1 VFRERARHCIDWDK
15 REEEELEERGKLSLS
30 QGRKTQEYST
40 IAGFGFPTRLGA
52 MLIFSVAI
60 LFAAIPAHASTKSHR
75 HRSSHTKKSSSRSRV
90 GIPLYKA
97 ALLED
102 ADSGRV
108 LMATNADMEWP
119 PASMAKMML
128 LLVAQEQINA
138 GRFRSDEMVR
148 VSERSAHTGGSRL
161 GLKEGDVY
169 PLRELMKAA
178 LVKSANDAAVA
189 VAEKIGGSVE
199 AMVRMMNARAQELG
213 MIHTEYR
220 TVDGLPPRPTH
231 DVDRTNAQDLATVG
245 RAIIRETNLLMWS
258 GQETMDFDNGVAQLH
273 NTNHLVG
280 HFEGCDGLKTGFTSA
295 SGFNVTTTAKRGN
308 MRLIA
313 VILGA
318 PSNQQRFAQAGKL
331 MEWGFEN
338 YTSVALLRSGEP
350 LPVHV
355 QVHAGPLIQPV
366 AATDLNVVLP
376 KSDARNMQV
385 VYDVPPA
392 IDGPVTTG
400 EPLGRVVVHNNG
412 EVMTEVMAISPVAFT
427 PPHTLGG
434 EAYNAS
440 APPEYNPNSQ
450 ESK

>member
-1 VFRERARHCIDWDK
+1 VSAWDCITGDK
-15 REEEELEERGKLSLS
+15 QEEELEVRWKLS
-30 QGRKTQEYST
+30 QGCGT
-40 IAGFGFPTRLGA
+40 IADPGLRGRLGA
-52 MLIFSVAI
+52 VLMLCAAV
-60 LFAAIPAHASTKSHR
+60 LFAATPARATAQSRRHKTSHAR
-75 HRSSHTKKSSSRSRV
+75 KKPGSV
-90 GIPLYKA
+90 AGAQLYKA

-108 LMATNADMEWP
+108 LMASNADMEWP

-128 LLVAQEQINA
+128 LLVAQEQINS
-138 GRFRSDEMVR
+138 GRFRADELVR

-189 VAEKIGGSVE
+189 VGEKIGGSVE
-199 AMVRMMNARAQELG
+199 AMVRMMNERAGELG
-213 MIHTEYR
+213 MTHTEYH

-231 DVDRTNAQDLATVG
+231 DVDRTDAQDLATVG

-258 GQETMDFDNGVAQLH
+258 GQETLDFDGGVTMLH

-280 HFEGCDGLKTGFTSA
+280 HFEGCDGLKTGFTYQA
-295 SGFNVTTTAKRGN
+295 GFNVTTTAKRGN

-331 MEWGFEN
+331 MEWGFEQF
-338 YTSVALLRSGEP
+338 TSVSLLKSGQP
-350 LPVHV
+350 LPVQV
-355 QVHAGPLIQPV
+355 QVHSGPLIQPV
-366 AATDLNVVLP
+366 AATDLKVVVSKVDVSTL
-376 KSDARNMQV
+376 QV
-385 VYDVPPA
+385 VYDIPSA

-400 EPLGRVVVHNNG
+400 EPLGRVIVHNQG
-412 EVMTEVMAISPVAFT
+412 QVMTEVMAICP
-427 PPHTLGG
+427 LGFAAPAVPTGPG

-440 APPEYNPNSQ
+440 APPDYNPNQ

>member
-1 VFRERARHCIDWDK
+1 MFHESVGSCIDWGK
-15 REEEELEERGKLSLS
+15 QEEEELEERGNLSLS
-30 QGRKTQEYST
+30 QGRKTLTYST
-40 IAGFGFPTRLGA
+40 IAKFGWPTRLVA
-52 MLIFSVAI
+52 TLLISAAV

-75 HRSSHTKKSSSRSRV
+75 HRTSHTRKSSRSMGGV
-90 GIPLYKA
+90 PLYKA

-108 LMATNADMEWP
+108 LVAQNADMEWP

-138 GRFRSDEMVR
+138 GRFSGDDMVR

-189 VAEKIGGSVE
+189 VGEKIGGSVE

-213 MIHTEYR
+213 MIHTEYH

-231 DVDRTNAQDLATVG
+231 DVDRTNAQDLATVA

-258 GQETMDFDNGVAQLH
+258 GQETMDFDGGVARLN
-273 NTNHLVG
+273 NTNHLIG
-280 HFEGCDGLKTGFTSA
+280 HFEGCDGLKTGFTYQA
-295 SGFNVTTTAKRGN
+295 GFNVTTTAKRGN

-318 PSNQQRFAQAGKL
+318 PSNAQRFAQAAKL
-331 MEWGFEN
+331 MNWGFDEF
-338 YTSVALLRSGEP
+338 TAVSLVKSGQP
-350 LPVHV
+350 IPV
-355 QVHAGPLIQPV
+355 QVQVAQGPLIQPV
-366 AATDLNVVLP
+366 AANELKLVVR
-376 KSDARNMQV
+376 KGDAAALRV

-392 IDGPVTTG
+392 VNGPVTTG
-400 EPLGRVVVHNNG
+400 EPLGRVIAQDG
-412 EVMTEVMAISPVAFT
+412 GQAATEVMAISPVAFT

-434 EAYNAS
+434 EAYNAA
-440 APPEYNPNSQ
+440 APVPNNNPGQ
-450 ESK
+450 ENQ